1 MTITS
6 LGKGIKKALRKKTP
20 KTAAQLAF
28 EVTGS
33 ADGRTISKALG
44 ALVKSGDA
52 VLASGRPKT
61 YVKP

>member
-1 MTITS
+1 MVITS
-6 LGKGIKKALRKKTP
+6 LTKGIKKALRKKTP
-20 KTAAQLAF
+20 KTAAQLAT

-44 ALVKSGDA
+44 ALVKSGEA
-52 VLASGRPKT
+52 VIAGGRPKT